1 MIRLIKGSR
10 SSIRGKQPAALPLSR
25 AILITSGKRLAR
37 WFGFRLLFPLAAFLV
52 FGQALEAQSISAE
65 EYAKRRS
72 AVIGR
77 MDSGSVAVFLAGT
90 SKNRSN
96 DVDFEFVQDKNFLYL
111 TGYPD
116 PGAILFLSKEEFKR
130 DGQPTHAILFV
141 PPSNPLTEQWVG
153 KHMSELEART
163 RLGFTSTSTTNG
175 FRAFIDSVLKTHS
188 RLYYDPRISILT
200 TDKVLDVRLRTGREF
215 RKAVS
220 TRHPGLTMKSALRLV
235 AGLRARKSPAELRL
249 MQKAINAT
257 VDAHLEAFRSA
268 EPGMFEYE
276 LEAVIEYCF
285 RRKGCD
291 GPAFPSIVGSGPNS
305 TTLHYEKNT
314 RRMRKGDMVVM
325 DIGAEYE
332 GYSADVTRTIPVSG
346 VFRPEQREL
355 YEIVLRAR
363 EAALAAVKPGVRFS
377 ELTNAAME
385 VISAAGFG
393 KYFNHSV
400 SHHLGLDTHDPVGY
414 GPLREG
420 NVITIEPGIYIP
432 EGANV
437 DRKYWNIGIRIE
449 DDVLVTKD
457 GYEILTRELPVEID
471 AIEAIMAQEGIG
483 NLPAGREKG
492 IR

>member
-1 MIRLIKGSR
+1 MVGTRR
-10 SSIRGKQPAALPLSR
+10 FAFRFLPL
-25 AILITSGKRLAR
+25 
-37 WFGFRLLFPLAAFLV
+37 LAAFLV
-52 FGQALEAQSISAE
+52 FNHALEAQDVSAR
-65 EYAKRRS
+65 EYAQRRLS
-72 AVIGR
+72 VIEK
-77 MDSGSVAVFLAGT
+77 MDSGAVAVYLAGT
-90 SKNRSN
+90 LKNRSN
-96 DVDFEFVQDKNFLYL
+96 DMDFEFVQDKNFLYL

-116 PGAILFLSKEEFKR
+116 PGAILFLSKDEFTR
-130 DGQPTHAILFV
+130 GDNPIHALLFV
-141 PPSNPLTEQWVG
+141 PPSNPATEQWVG
-153 KHMSELEART
+153 KHMSGKEART
-163 RLGFTSTSTTNG
+163 VLGLRSTASTTD
-175 FRAFIDSVLKTHS
+175 FRAFMDSTLKTK
-188 RLYYDPRISILT
+188 RLLYYDPRISILT
-200 TDKVLDVRLRTGREF
+200 TDKVLNVRLRTGREF

-220 TRHPGLTMKSALRLV
+220 KLYPELTLKSAFRL
-235 AGLRARKSPAELRL
+235 AASLRARKSPAELRL

-325 DIGAEYE
+325 DVGAEYE

-355 YEIVLRAR
+355 YEIVLKAR
-363 EAALAAVKPGVRFS
+363 EATLAAVKPGVRLF
-377 ELTNAAME
+377 ELTNVARE
-385 VISAAGFG
+385 IIDAAGFG
-393 KYFNHSV
+393 RYFNHSV

-420 NVITIEPGIYIP
+420 NVITIEPGIYVP
-432 EGANV
+432 EGADV
-437 DRKYWNIGIRIE
+437 DHKYWNIGIRIE

-457 GYEILTRELPVEID
+457 GYELLTKDLPVEIE
-471 AIEAIMAQEGIG
+471 AIEAIMAEEGIG
-483 NLPAGREKG
+483 NLPVGREKNL
-492 IR
+492 R

>member
-1 MIRLIKGSR
+1 MALIRR
-10 SSIRGKQPAALPLSR
+10 
-25 AILITSGKRLAR
+25 
-37 WFGFRLLFPLAAFLV
+37 LV
-52 FGQALEAQSISAE
+52 FCCLLVFAASLIVADALDAQGIPAE
-65 EYAKRRS
+65 EYAQRRR
-72 AVIGR
+72 AVIER
-77 MDSGSVAVFLAGT
+77 MDSGAVAVYLAGT
-90 SKNRSN
+90 SKKRSN

-116 PGAILFLSKEEFKR
+116 PGAILFLSKEKFPR
-130 DGQPTHAILFV
+130 NGQPTHAILFV
-141 PPSNPLTEQWVG
+141 PPTNPAMEQWVG
-153 KHMSELEART
+153 KHMSGEEARIT
-163 RLGFTSTSTTNG
+163 LGFGSTASTSE
-175 FRAFIDSVLKTHS
+175 FRAFMDSTLKTK
-188 RLYYDPRISILT
+188 RLLYYDPRISLMLS
-200 TDKVLDVRLRTGREF
+200 DKVTHVRLRTGREF
-215 RKAVS
+215 RNAVS
-220 TRHPGLTMKSALRLV
+220 KRYPGLVLRSAFRLV
-235 AGLRARKSPAELRL
+235 SSQRARKSPAELRL
-249 MQKAINAT
+249 MQKAIDAT

-285 RRKGCD
+285 RREGCD

-325 DIGAEYE
+325 DIGAEYQ

-377 ELTNAAME
+377 ELTDAAME
-385 VISAAGFG
+385 IIRAAGFG

-414 GPLREG
+414 GPLEEG

-457 GYEILTRELPVEID
+457 GYEILSKEAPVEID

-483 NLPAGREKG
+483 NLPVGREKET
-492 IR
+492 R